1 MTPMSTE
8 AEMGGMQA
16 MGQGA
21 WSRGGWR
28 GGKELSL
35 GLWEELVTPTPDVG
49 RSE

>member
-35 GLWEELVTPTPDVG
+35 GPLGGACHTHP
-49 RSE
+49 